1 MSTRATYHF
10 KGYLSEVTVYHH
22 TDGYLSGAAILFS
35 NAMKVGKKLTAE
47 SFIRG
52 NERAEITE
60 SHEIH
65 GDTEYRY
72 NISETSCGWTAII
85 YVSERVIGSDWKE
98 IGFAKVEDFIAV
110 SESHEDHITAIK
122 ELKKL
127 LRSESDKISNLLEEV
142 S

>member
-1 MSTRATYHF
+1 MSTRATYQF
-10 KGYLSEVTVYHH
+10 KGDLSDVTIYHH
-22 TDGYLSGAAILFS
+22 CDGYLSGAAILFA
-35 NAMKVGKKLTAE
+35 NAMEGGKRLTAE

-60 SHEIH
+60 SHELH

-72 NISETSCGWTAII
+72 NISETFCGWTTII

-110 SESHEDHITAIK
+110 SESHKDHITAIK

-127 LRSESDKISNLLEEV
+127 LKSESDKISNLLEEV